1 MEVFGLVL
9 EGQGFA
15 REGSKELVQQFEELL
30 ECIERFAELLESIE
44 RFEDLLES
52 LK

>member
-15 REGSKELVQQFEELL
+15 CGGSKELVQQFEELL
-30 ECIERFAELLESIE
+30 ECIERFEELLESIE
-44 RFEDLLES
+44 RFEELLES

>member
-1 MEVFGLVL
+1 MENSGLVL

-15 REGSKELVQQFEELL
+15 CGGSKELVQQFVELL
-30 ECIERFAELLESIE
+30 ECIERFEELLESIE
-44 RFEDLLES
+44 RFEELLES

>member
-15 REGSKELVQQFEELL
+15 CGGSKELVQQFEELL
-30 ECIERFAELLESIE
+30 ECIERFEELLECIE
-44 RFEDLLES
+44 RFEELLES

>member
-15 REGSKELVQQFEELL
+15 CGGSKELVQQFEELL
-30 ECIERFAELLESIE
+30 ECIEQFEELLEFIAP
-44 RFEDLLES
+44 FEELLADI
-52 LK
+52 K